1 MRKGKTDKRMIKSI
15 STTIDG
21 VKMKSRLE
29 GTMYQLLKDNKI
41 PFKYES
47 DSFILF
53 DSFTFNNDYYA
64 RLASGKG
71 DYCNRGYKK
80 VNTITYKPDFVI
92 KTDNYFA
99 IIETKGYAT
108 EAYNMRMKMFKNY
121 LNKNNITCDIF
132 VPQVKSEC
140 IETIEII
147 KNKLNGNKSNTKTN

>member
-140 IETIEII
+140 IETVEII
-147 KNKLNGNKSNTKTN
+147 KNKLKENGK